1 MSTMNDLDRNKNSQI
16 KIRVHIVVKGKVQGV
31 YFRQNAQRVCKD
43 YGVTGWVLNV
53 DDGSV
58 EAILEGD
65 KNSVEDAIRWFKTGP
80 PNAWVKKIEL
90 SYDNYSGEFNDFKIV
105 Y

>member
-1 MSTMNDLDRNKNSQI
+1 MNDLDRNQI
-16 KIRVHIVVKGKVQGV
+16 KIRAHIVVKGKVQGV
-31 YFRQNAQRVCKD
+31 YFRQNAQRICKE

-65 KNSVEDAIRWFKTGP
+65 KNSVEDAISWFKVGP
-80 PNAWVKKIEL
+80 PNAHVETIGL
-90 SYDNYSGEFNDFKIV
+90 NYDRYSGDFKDFTIS

>member
-1 MSTMNDLDRNKNSQI
+1 MSTMNDLDRNKNGQI

-31 YFRQNAQRVCKD
+31 YFRQNAQRVCND
-43 YGVTGWVLNV
+43 YGVTGWVLNM

-65 KNSVEDAIRWFKTGP
+65 KNSVEDAIRWFKMGP
-80 PNAWVKKIEL
+80 PNAHVEKIEL
-90 SYDNYSGEFNDFKIV
+90 NYDRYSGEFKDFKIS